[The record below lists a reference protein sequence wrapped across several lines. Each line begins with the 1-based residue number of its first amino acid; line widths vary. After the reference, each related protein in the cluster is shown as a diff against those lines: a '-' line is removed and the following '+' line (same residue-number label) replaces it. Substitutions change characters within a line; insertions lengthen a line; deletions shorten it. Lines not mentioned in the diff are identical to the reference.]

1 MVKRLFG
8 QRRERLD
15 PHDRDPKFDWQPGF
29 SQGAQ
34 MNVDASAVDFPPR
47 GAKMQPMKKRTV
59 PSLFIWLFLIAS
71 CVSLPEAVPAP
82 ATVPVPTAVP
92 AAAGPTPEQSA
103 GGLTVR
109 TLTAPTATPAA
120 APAAKGTSMQ
130 PLSPETCTEFAQGMA
145 KVLNVEVT
153 QAEAPFMDPATR
165 EAGTGCQ
172 ARATGTGEQFQSP
185 QTVVTAL
192 AGLLISQGWKED
204 PKLAAG
210 GPTGTASGFRKGD
223 QVCLAGARW
232 QPESTVNCRSDKPI
246 ATCEVAPEQQLYT
259 VTLDCAQR

>member
-1 MVKRLFG
+1 M
-8 QRRERLD
+8 
-15 PHDRDPKFDWQPGF
+15 P
-29 SQGAQ
+29 
-34 MNVDASAVDFPPR
+34 
-47 GAKMQPMKKRTV
+47 V
-59 PSLFIWLFLIAS
+59 P
-71 CVSLPEAVPAP
+71 ETVPAP
-82 ATVPVPTAVP
+82 STVSMPTGVP
-92 AAAGPTPEQSA
+92 ALAGPTAEQSA

-120 APAAKGTSMQ
+120 ASAATGSSLQ
-130 PLSPETCTEFAQGMA
+130 PLSPEACAEFAQGMA
-145 KVLNVEVT
+145 RVLNVEVT
-153 QAEAPFMDPATR
+153 QTEAPFIDPATR

-232 QPESTVNCRSDKPI
+232 QPDSSANCRSDKP
-246 ATCEVAPEQQLYT
+246 ASTCQVAPEQQLYT